1 MSNDHVQDFINRMAS
16 GNDPLGIIDSI
27 IRDDIREREEEDR
40 LIRAAILLA
49 ARELV
54 AQHEDEEDDD
64 ELEED
69 EGDDGDEDETTASSE
84 SSSEFAT
91 LETPTPMPGHTRP
104 RAPARRSLQI
114 PGRASARVL
123 SGMPPPTQERV
134 LSTMPST
141 MVDSWVSS
149 QRQLLSQS
157 QARARTHAPS
167 QSQPQSQAHS
177 QAQSQPQ
184 ATAQQSS
191 QAMPPPQAPFQF
203 GGLDRRAMERE
214 RLERLANRKGPS
226 AAQKDD
232 EAKAKDAGEDVV
244 EIPPPKRQTTTSV
257 SAGMGKTTSELEQQ
271 RQERVAKRQRPST
284 ANKDDENSDDDVV
297 EIPPPKRQA
306 TASTSAAKGTESKPT
321 ASVPA
326 PASAS
331 SAAPQSSLPYPNGT
345 VKRTWARGCAR
356 TGDDITIE
364 EVFQKEHLELA
375 LLSSFQWDE
384 EWMLSKL
391 DISRTK
397 LLLLAFA
404 KDEAQKNQMRGNVP
418 ANIKFCFPPMQGVGA
433 MHSKLQLLKYPNRL
447 RVVIPTGNLVPYDWG
462 ETGVMENVDLPRL
475 ENPATTPQSPTAFYT
490 ELVYFLQA
498 TGVGDKM
505 VASLSNYDFSK
516 TSDIAFV
523 HTIPGSHTGKAAE
536 RTGYCGLGASVAA
549 LGLASAEPC
558 ASLGAL
564 NHEFI
569 EAIYNACRGR
579 DGIEDFKNKSGAA
592 SSRSKAAKK
601 PDEAAAR
608 ELQERFRIYF
618 PTERTVA
625 GSRGGRNAGG
635 TICVQAKWWRSPTFP
650 TELVRDVIAR
660 DRLLVHSK
668 MIFVRRVGHDQTAQ
682 QRPGWA
688 YVGSANLS
696 ESAWLTVPAAGRD
709 GRWVFVR
716 GRLSR
721 DRSTKAIKM
730 NCRNWECGVI
740 LPVPESKAVDMARA
754 GGDMAMFAGTVPV
767 PMQVPGPAY
776 ASSDRPWFYTGA

>member
-1 MSNDHVQDFINRMAS
+1 MA
-16 GNDPLGIIDSI
+16 
-27 IRDDIREREEEDR
+27 
-40 LIRAAILLA
+40 
-49 ARELV
+49 
-54 AQHEDEEDDD
+54 
-64 ELEED
+64 
-69 EGDDGDEDETTASSE
+69 
-84 SSSEFAT
+84 
-91 LETPTPMPGHTRP
+91 
-104 RAPARRSLQI
+104 
-114 PGRASARVL
+114 
-123 SGMPPPTQERV
+123 
-134 LSTMPST
+134 
-141 MVDSWVSS
+141 
-149 QRQLLSQS
+149 
-157 QARARTHAPS
+157 
-167 QSQPQSQAHS
+167 QPQSQ
-177 QAQSQPQ
+177 
-184 ATAQQSS
+184 
-191 QAMPPPQAPFQF
+191 FQL
-203 GGLDRRAMERE
+203 GALDRRAMEQE
-214 RLERLANRKGPS
+214 RLERLAK
-226 AAQKDD
+226 QKRSP
-232 EAKAKDAGEDVV
+232 ANEDND
-244 EIPPPKRQTTTSV
+244 T
-257 SAGMGKTTSELEQQ
+257 
-271 RQERVAKRQRPST
+271 
-284 ANKDDENSDDDVV
+284 DDDVV

-306 TASTSAAKGTESKPT
+306 TTSTSVAKGKESKMT
-321 ASVPA
+321 KSMPA

-331 SAAPQSSLPYPNGT
+331 LAAPNSSLPYPNGT
-345 VKRTWARGCAR
+345 VKRTWARGLAR

-364 EVFQKEHLELA
+364 EVFQKDQLELA

-391 DISRTK
+391 DISKTK

-418 ANIKFCFPPMQGVGA
+418 ANIKFCFPPMYGVGA

-462 ETGVMENVDLPRL
+462 ETGVMENMVFLIDLPRL

-523 HTIPGSHTGKAAE
+523 HTI
-536 RTGYCGLGASVAA
+536 VAA
-549 LGLASAEPC
+549 LGLATSSPIEVDLL
-558 ASLGAL
+558 ASCCNLHSLCSGNAL
-564 NHEFI
+564 LT
-569 EAIYNACRGR
+569 AKGR
-579 DGIEDFKNKSGAA
+579 NGIEDFKSRSGGT

-601 PDEAAAR
+601 PDEAALK

-668 MIFVRRVGHDQTAQ
+668 MIFVRRVGHDQTTAQ
-682 QRPGWA
+682 HRPGWA

-696 ESAWLTVPAAGRD
+696 ESAW
-709 GRWVFVR
+709 
-716 GRLSR
+716 GRLSK
-721 DRSTKAIKM
+721 DRSTKAIKI

-740 LPVPESKAVDMARA
+740 LPVPESKAVDKTRA
-754 GGDMAMFAGTVPV
+754 SSDMAMFAGTVPV

>member
-1 MSNDHVQDFINRMAS
+1 M
-16 GNDPLGIIDSI
+16 
-27 IRDDIREREEEDR
+27 
-40 LIRAAILLA
+40 
-49 ARELV
+49 
-54 AQHEDEEDDD
+54 
-64 ELEED
+64 
-69 EGDDGDEDETTASSE
+69 
-84 SSSEFAT
+84 
-91 LETPTPMPGHTRP
+91 
-104 RAPARRSLQI
+104 
-114 PGRASARVL
+114 
-123 SGMPPPTQERV
+123 
-134 LSTMPST
+134 
-141 MVDSWVSS
+141 
-149 QRQLLSQS
+149 
-157 QARARTHAPS
+157 
-167 QSQPQSQAHS
+167 SQPQSQ
-177 QAQSQPQ
+177 
-184 ATAQQSS
+184 
-191 QAMPPPQAPFQF
+191 FQF
-203 GGLDRRAMERE
+203 GALDRRAMEQE
-214 RLERLANRKGPS
+214 RLERLA
-226 AAQKDD
+226 
-232 EAKAKDAGEDVV
+232 
-244 EIPPPKRQTTTSV
+244 KRHHGDTD
-257 SAGMGKTTSELEQQ
+257 G
-271 RQERVAKRQRPST
+271 
-284 ANKDDENSDDDVV
+284 DVV

-306 TASTSAAKGTESKPT
+306 TASTSAAKGKQSKPT
-321 ASVPA
+321 T
-326 PASAS
+326 
-331 SAAPQSSLPYPNGT
+331 SLPYPNGT

-364 EVFQKEHLELA
+364 EVFQKDQLELA
-375 LLSSFQWDE
+375 VLSSFQWDE

-391 DISRTK
+391 DISKTK

-404 KDEAQKNQMRGNVP
+404 KDEAQKTQMRGNVP
-418 ANIKFCFPPMQGVGA
+418 ANIKFCFPPMHGMGA

-462 ETGVMENVDLPRL
+462 ETGVMENMVFLIDLPRL
-475 ENPATTPQSPTAFYT
+475 ENPATTPQSQTAFYT

-505 VASLSNYDFSK
+505 AASLSNYDFSK

-549 LGLASAEPC
+549 LGLASSEPVEVDLLARC
-558 ASLGAL
+558 SDLHCSASLGAI

-579 DGIEDFKNKSGAA
+579 DGIEDFKDKSSGT
-592 SSRSKAAKK
+592 RSKAAKK
-601 PDEAAAR
+601 PDEAATK

-635 TICVQAKWWRSPTFP
+635 TICVQSKWWRSPTFP

-668 MIFVRRVGHDQTAQ
+668 MIFVRRVGQGQTTQ

-696 ESAWLTVPAAGRD
+696 ESAW
-709 GRWVFVR
+709 

-730 NCRNWECGVI
+730 NCRNWECGVV
-740 LPVPESKAVDMARA
+740 LPVPESKAVDKARVSS
-754 GGDMAMFAGTVPV
+754 DMAMFAGTVPV

-776 ASSDRPWFYTGA
+776 ASSDRPWFYMGA

>member
-1 MSNDHVQDFINRMAS
+1 MYLTRRRLQINHQLSPTTYRYFPQGLHLTACCSFPPDKPRDSAPVQFTQQRQTRITTRQDAQTTGQTAYSGLCSAHERLHLSKARKPLIATTAMSNDHVQDFINRMAS
-16 GNDPLGIIDSI
+16 GHDPLGIIDSI

-40 LIRAAILLA
+40 LIRAAIMLA

-69 EGDDGDEDETTASSE
+69 EDDDGDEDETTASSE
-84 SSSEFAT
+84 SSSGFAT
-91 LETPTPMPGHTRP
+91 LETPTPMLGHARP

-167 QSQPQSQAHS
+167 QSQPQPQAHSQAQS

-214 RLERLANRKGPS
+214 RLERLAKRKGPS

-232 EAKAKDAGEDVV
+232 EAKAKDASEDVV
-244 EIPPPKRQTTTSV
+244 EISPPKRQTTTSV
-257 SAGMGKTTSELEQQ
+257 SAGMGKSTSELEQQ
-271 RQERVAKRQRPST
+271 RQDRVAKRQRPSS

-306 TASTSAAKGTESKPT
+306 AASTSAAKGTESKPT

-331 SAAPQSSLPYPNGT
+331 PAAPQSSLPYPNGT

-364 EVFQKEHLELA
+364 EVFQKDHLELA

-404 KDEAQKNQMRGNVP
+404 KDEAQVCSP
-418 ANIKFCFPPMQGVGA
+418 ISLPSPSLPIFPC
-433 MHSKLQLLKYPNRL
+433 
-447 RVVIPTGNLVPYDWG
+447 LV
-462 ETGVMENVDLPRL
+462 
-475 ENPATTPQSPTAFYT
+475 
-490 ELVYFLQA
+490 
-498 TGVGDKM
+498 
-505 VASLSNYDFSK
+505 
-516 TSDIAFV
+516 
-523 HTIPGSHTGKAAE
+523 
-536 RTGYCGLGASVAA
+536 
-549 LGLASAEPC
+549 
-558 ASLGAL
+558 
-564 NHEFI
+564 
-569 EAIYNACRGR
+569 
-579 DGIEDFKNKSGAA
+579 
-592 SSRSKAAKK
+592 SR
-601 PDEAAAR
+601 
-608 ELQERFRIYF
+608 QF
-618 PTERTVA
+618 
-625 GSRGGRNAGG
+625 
-635 TICVQAKWWRSPTFP
+635 
-650 TELVRDVIAR
+650 
-660 DRLLVHSK
+660 
-668 MIFVRRVGHDQTAQ
+668 
-682 QRPGWA
+682 
-688 YVGSANLS
+688 
-696 ESAWLTVPAAGRD
+696 
-709 GRWVFVR
+709 
-716 GRLSR
+716 
-721 DRSTKAIKM
+721 
-730 NCRNWECGVI
+730 
-740 LPVPESKAVDMARA
+740 
-754 GGDMAMFAGTVPV
+754 
-767 PMQVPGPAY
+767 
-776 ASSDRPWFYTGA
+776 